1 MFNLF
6 EITSR
11 SLREESNR
19 NSQKHRMASDRTSS
33 DDECSSNSKSDN
45 KVADSDYANSI
56 SEEEETSDSDKYIT
70 KKDLV
75 STLKDLDRSK
85 GKELGQTNQCAIPLS
100 FVKWIASHTDVSCSD
115 IVVNGRSIPINPN
128 TTNFIL
134 GIPNGGL
141 EIKNDNDAGKHFFH
155 QHFGSTKPL
164 ISFFGTK
171 LLSDKGVNK
180 LSEDDVLRCFMV
192 VALST
197 FLCPNSDT
205 HPSPKYL
212 EPLSDIK
219 SSSKWNWSKFVYEWL
234 MTYIAKFQKESKSK
248 EQTSKTLGGC
258 GHLLAINYL
267 DFKDFGIRNIPIG
280 PPPRISVWKGGMIK
294 EYSKI
299 DECKTGDFGKRPLI
313 DDISTVCKWFT
324 REHSDT
330 TYGKNAQLAAKVL
343 DCVYMSKASL
353 FTQKD
358 TTTTREEKSG
368 EEKSK
373 GGSKQGGNNVAH
385 NGNAPPLEQNHPN
398 NTDVCSQLPK
408 TPQTKSTAEHKTKS
422 NINNTSTSKGAPPT
436 DKKASSKDFVC
447 SQQSNNSVASRTRAK
462 RLHSASPL
470 SVVSISP
477 SKKNSSDQKIRKAV
491 RKQPLKATEPI
502 NTQPDRE
509 ESNKDALFVEPICT
523 IPAKKEEVQ
532 PTKNLES
539 SSTEF
544 VIDIEGPYDAEDI
557 TGHTTDKT
565 KFILVNYSNSS
576 EEHNSQDPTQD
587 ESDNIP
593 NKSTNQPKF
602 ECLHH
607 FDDKSKTNKSAS
619 LGHFLSQ
626 TTSGT
631 NIMDIEHSSMQVT
644 QGESY
649 MHTPKTCINNKD
661 GVQHLS
667 ANFIANMGNRRL
679 EGQHCDENEYQDD
692 FAEFLYEEEPS
703 DNIDMS
709 SQSSPDIGMNSPRIA
724 QMREPNQHAQIEER
738 QYSMIRIID
747 SLNASANCSGT
758 RHNLY
763 RPKRIVH
770 PILMDNVKVTWSSLS
785 KSLSPRGV
793 VDTYV
798 LNAYAKKIANDQN
811 NKENEYRNFY
821 FFHRTSL
828 IFPCLYDNHW
838 FVFTVDIK
846 GHHFVFLDSIY
857 DENNKYHKKIQGLLI
872 PGFIAMWEEFSYVE
886 KNFSKFDI
894 QYPPITRQN
903 NGSQEEAK
911 MLARSFNPTKH
922 GKYARQQ

>member
-1 MFNLF
+1 
-6 EITSR
+6 
-11 SLREESNR
+11 
-19 NSQKHRMASDRTSS
+19 MASDRTSS

-75 STLKDLDRSK
+75 STLKDLFSGSIKRKRARTDKPVRRQKQKRTKLEYDQDKSGSAESPKPRSRLNITYFSNLIE
-85 GKELGQTNQCAIPLS
+85 GLSNEQRSIIENSAFGSLLNFQRCAIPLS

-477 SKKNSSDQKIRKAV
+477 SKKYSSDQKIRKAV

-631 NIMDIEHSSMQVT
+631 NIMDIEHSSMQ
-644 QGESY
+644 
-649 MHTPKTCINNKD
+649 
-661 GVQHLS
+661 
-667 ANFIANMGNRRL
+667 
-679 EGQHCDENEYQDD
+679 
-692 FAEFLYEEEPS
+692 
-703 DNIDMS
+703 S

-724 QMREPNQHAQIEER
+724 QMREPNQHAQAEER

-903 NGSQEEAK
+903 NG
-911 MLARSFNPTKH
+911 
-922 GKYARQQ
+922 

>member
-398 NTDVCSQLPK
+398 NTD
-408 TPQTKSTAEHKTKS
+408 
-422 NINNTSTSKGAPPT
+422 
-436 DKKASSKDFVC
+436 
-447 SQQSNNSVASRTRAK
+447 
-462 RLHSASPL
+462 
-470 SVVSISP
+470 
-477 SKKNSSDQKIRKAV
+477 
-491 RKQPLKATEPI
+491 PLKATEPI

>member
-1 MFNLF
+1 MHC
-6 EITSR
+6 S
-11 SLREESNR
+11 
-19 NSQKHRMASDRTSS
+19 MASDRTSS

-75 STLKDLDRSK
+75 STLKDLRTKLEYDQDKSGSAESPKPRSRLNITYFSNLIE
-85 GKELGQTNQCAIPLS
+85 GLSNEQRSIIENSAFGSLLNFQRCAIPLS

-197 FLCPNSDT
+197 ILCPNSDT

-212 EPLSDIK
+212 EPLIDIK

-258 GHLLAINYL
+258 GHLLA
-267 DFKDFGIRNIPIG
+267 
-280 PPPRISVWKGGMIK
+280 
-294 EYSKI
+294 
-299 DECKTGDFGKRPLI
+299 LI
-313 DDISTVCKWFT
+313 DDISTICKWFT

-373 GGSKQGGNNVAH
+373 GGSKQGGSNIAH

-477 SKKNSSDQKIRKAV
+477 LKKNSSDQKIRKAV

-502 NTQPDRE
+502 STQPDRE
-509 ESNKDALFVEPICT
+509 ESNKDGLFVEPICT

-539 SSTEF
+539 NSTEF
-544 VIDIEGPYDAEDI
+544 VIDIEGPYDAEDTI
-557 TGHTTDKT
+557 GHTTDKT

-576 EEHNSQDPTQD
+576 EEH
-587 ESDNIP
+587 
-593 NKSTNQPKF
+593 KS
-602 ECLHH
+602 
-607 FDDKSKTNKSAS
+607 
-619 LGHFLSQ
+619 
-626 TTSGT
+626 
-631 NIMDIEHSSMQVT
+631 
-644 QGESY
+644 
-649 MHTPKTCINNKD
+649 
-661 GVQHLS
+661 
-667 ANFIANMGNRRL
+667 
-679 EGQHCDENEYQDD
+679 
-692 FAEFLYEEEPS
+692 
-703 DNIDMS
+703 
-709 SQSSPDIGMNSPRIA
+709 
-724 QMREPNQHAQIEER
+724 
-738 QYSMIRIID
+738 
-747 SLNASANCSGT
+747 
-758 RHNLY
+758 
-763 RPKRIVH
+763 
-770 PILMDNVKVTWSSLS
+770 
-785 KSLSPRGV
+785 
-793 VDTYV
+793 
-798 LNAYAKKIANDQN
+798 
-811 NKENEYRNFY
+811 
-821 FFHRTSL
+821 
-828 IFPCLYDNHW
+828 
-838 FVFTVDIK
+838 
-846 GHHFVFLDSIY
+846 
-857 DENNKYHKKIQGLLI
+857 
-872 PGFIAMWEEFSYVE
+872 
-886 KNFSKFDI
+886 
-894 QYPPITRQN
+894 
-903 NGSQEEAK
+903 
-911 MLARSFNPTKH
+911 
-922 GKYARQQ
+922 